1 MPLAG
6 NRTFV
11 GFGFGPIQG
20 GLFLY
25 EAFQSGAFGR
35 LLVAEVVPEHVESVR
50 KAGGWFRVNIAHRDR
65 RETALIGPVELC
77 DPARAEDRH
86 TMVEAIATAE
96 EIATAVPS
104 VKFYCAG
111 GAGSIQ
117 SLLAAGLAKKTDRR
131 YPRAVIYASENHN
144 HAAEMLR
151 GHVLDSVG
159 AGARHAL
166 QDRVKFLNT
175 VIGKMSGVV
184 TDPAEVSGSGL
195 STVTPSEK
203 RAFLVEA
210 FNRILIS
217 QIRFEDGEGL
227 FRRGLD
233 VFEEKHDLLP
243 FEEAKLFGHNATH
256 ALAAYVASVQ
266 GLRRMAE
273 IPSIPGFMEFLG
285 QAFIEESGTTLI
297 RKHRGLDA
305 LFTPAGYQEY
315 AEDLLFRMTNP
326 FLTDTVER
334 VGRDPERKLGW
345 GDRLVGLMREALR
358 LSVSPKRYAFGVAA
372 ALATLDRSFLGGA
385 KSISSALDVIWEED
399 SPPEGEKAAV
409 VRLIEAERL
418 RLLRWRNAGFPSLE
432 NIFQGSTE
440 L

>member
-1 MPLAG
+1 MSLTG
-6 NRTFV
+6 DRTFV

-25 EAFQSGAFGR
+25 EAYRSGAFKR
-35 LLVAEVVPEHVESVR
+35 LVVAEVVPEQVESVR

-77 DPARAEDRH
+77 NPAHPDDRH
-86 TMVEAIATAE
+86 TLVEAIAEAA

-104 VKFYCAG
+104 VKFYCTG
-111 GAGSIQ
+111 GEGSIQ
-117 SLLAAGLAKKTDRR
+117 SLLAAGLAKKTARR

-144 HAAEMLR
+144 HAAEVLR
-151 GHVLDSVG
+151 GHVLDIAG
-159 AGARHAL
+159 AGAPRAL
-166 QDRVKFLNT
+166 RDRVKFLNT

-184 TDPAEVSGSGL
+184 TDATEISSLELG
-195 STVTPSEK
+195 TVTPTEN
-203 RAFLVEA
+203 RAFLVES

-217 QIRFEDGEGL
+217 QIKFEDGEGV

-233 VFEEKHDLLP
+233 VFEEKSDLLP

-256 ALAAYVASVQ
+256 ALAAYVASVL

-273 IPSIPGFMEFLG
+273 IPGVPGFMEFLDR
-285 QAFIEESGTTLI
+285 AFVEESGTTLI
-297 RKHRGLDA
+297 RKHQGLDK

-315 AEDLLFRMTNP
+315 AADLLCRMTNP

-345 GDRLVGLMREALR
+345 GDRLVGLMREALHV
-358 LSVSPKRYAFGVAA
+358 SVNAKRYAFGVAA
-372 ALATLDRSFLGGA
+372 ALEILDRSLPPGA
-385 KSISSALDVIWEED
+385 KPISSALHAIWEEEFP
-399 SPPEGEKAAV
+399 SEVEKATI
-409 VRLIEAERL
+409 VRLIDVERL
-418 RLLRWRNAGFPSLE
+418 RLSRWKKAGFPNLE
-432 NIFQGSTE
+432 NLFQGSGE
-440 L
+440 I